1 MDSNTLLD
9 MSRSKIITKFKMLFK
24 EDISFLVTNRI
35 PRRLCSQFMGVFSK
49 IEHPWVSKISI
60 FFWKHFSDLDLT
72 EAKKTNFVS
81 LHDCFTRELKDGAR
95 PICENPSVITS
106 PCDAIV
112 GASGKISGTS
122 LIQAK
127 GFPYSLKD
135 LLCDEDLVKL
145 YEDGTYITL
154 RLAATMYHHFHA
166 PCDGIINKVTYIYG
180 DTWNVNPIAI
190 RRVEKL
196 FCKNERA
203 VIETETLNG
212 HKITLVPVAAILV
225 ASIWLKFVNVLLHLK
240 YPGPNQ
246 IDCKYP
252 CTKGEDL
259 GWFQHG
265 STIIMFAPKNF
276 QLTDNIKIGD
286 IVRMGMPLMSFPK
299 N

>member
-1 MDSNTLLD
+1 
-9 MSRSKIITKFKMLFK
+9 
-24 EDISFLVTNRI
+24 
-35 PRRLCSQFMGVFSK
+35 
-49 IEHPWVSKISI
+49 
-60 FFWKHFSDLDLT
+60 
-72 EAKKTNFVS
+72 
-81 LHDCFTRELKDGAR
+81 
-95 PICENPSVITS
+95 
-106 PCDAIV
+106 
-112 GASGKISGTS
+112 
-122 LIQAK
+122 
-127 GFPYSLKD
+127 
-135 LLCDEDLVKL
+135 
-145 YEDGTYITL
+145 
-154 RLAATMYHHFHA
+154 MYHHFHA

-203 VIETETLNG
+203 IIETETVNG

-225 ASIWLKFVNVLLHLK
+225 ASIWLKFINVLLHLK

>member
-1 MDSNTLLD
+1 MP
-9 MSRSKIITKFKMLFK
+9 RSTIIRKFKQIKRLLE
-24 EDISFLVTNRI
+24 EDINFLVTNRI
-35 PRRLCSQFMGVFSK
+35 PRRLTSQFMGVFSK
-49 IEHPWVSKISI
+49 IEHPWISQVTI
-60 FFWKHFSDLDLT
+60 FLWRHFSNLNLA
-72 EAKKTNFVS
+72 EAKKTKFVS

-95 PICENPSVITS
+95 PVCEDPSIIIS

-127 GFPYSLKD
+127 GFHYTLSD
-135 LLCDEDLVKL
+135 LLCDEGLVKR
-145 YEDGTYITL
+145 YKDGIYVTL
-154 RLAATMYHHFHA
+154 RLTATMYHHFHA
-166 PCDGIINKVTYIYG
+166 PCDGTINKVTYIYG

-203 VIETETLNG
+203 IIETETKG
-212 HKITLVPVAAILV
+212 GYKVTLVPVAAILV

-240 YPGPNQ
+240 YPGPNT
-246 IDCKYP
+246 IDCKYN
-252 CTKGEDL
+252 CRKGEDL

-276 QLTDNIKIGD
+276 EFTNNIKTGD
-286 IVRMGMPLMSFPK
+286 IIRMGMPLMRFPK
-299 N
+299 Y